1 MKINRTSKIVN
12 FLDTSYRFSYYFGS
26 KVIEIET
33 WEPKGKGW
41 FGEAKW
47 KRIYFGHDTVL
58 REVLN
63 FSEEQKQLD
72 K

>member
-1 MKINRTSKIVN
+1 MNKETKIVS

-33 WEPKGKGW
+33 WEPEGW
-41 FGEAKW
+41 FGKAKW
-47 KRIYFGHDTVL
+47 KRIYFGHDTIL
-58 REVLN
+58 KEALN